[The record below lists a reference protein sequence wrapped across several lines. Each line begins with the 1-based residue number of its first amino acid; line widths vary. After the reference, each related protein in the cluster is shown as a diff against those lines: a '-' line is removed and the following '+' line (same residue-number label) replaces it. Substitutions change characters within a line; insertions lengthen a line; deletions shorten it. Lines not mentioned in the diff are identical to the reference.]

1 MTEAPS
7 GVRDPARKELLVIGS
22 QTSDVRRVVAALRRR
37 WMVILAAV
45 LVGAVLGLGYITAA
59 RPATYT
65 TVVWLP
71 PVGVKN
77 LVGISEDAQ
86 PNIKQLVSDLSS
98 ASTYQLLG
106 TAVEGAKVALAPDAN
121 ELSIKVS
128 ASSDSPER
136 AKAAASAFAAET
148 GRLYFERRQAMVD
161 AAKETVSMG
170 LETAEPKDRPMLLM
184 QKRALELVAAQKA
197 PVTQDPT
204 PAPTSATVFTA
215 AVTLALL
222 FAAAAAGAVGILSF
236 SYRVLRFSDD
246 VETMVG
252 SEAVIAHALS
262 AEDVPAVRGLLED
275 LAARGASI
283 ANVTPLAAPP
293 VAPDTAST
301 TGRPRRVLLARL
313 DHDTKHQ
320 LDLSYRTSAV
330 DHDVLVVCFSKPA
343 WKAFQAPR
351 SA

>member
-22 QTSDVRRVVAALRRR
+22 QTSDVRRVVAALGGR
-37 WMVILAAV
+37 WRVIPAAV

-236 SYRVLRFSDD
+236 SDRVLRFSDD

-283 ANVTPLAAPP
+283 ANVTPVSYTHLRAHET
-293 VAPDTAST
+293 V
-301 TGRPRRVLLARL
+301 
-313 DHDTKHQ
+313 
-320 LDLSYRTSAV
+320 LDLVCRLLLEKKNTTIPTTSSNV
-330 DHDVLVVCFSKPA
+330 
-343 WKAFQAPR
+343 
-351 SA
+351 

>member
-1 MTEAPS
+1 M
-7 GVRDPARKELLVIGS
+7 RDPARKELLVIGS

-128 ASSDSPER
+128 ASSDSL
-136 AKAAASAFAAET
+136 K
-148 GRLYFERRQAMVD
+148 G
-161 AAKETVSMG
+161 
-170 LETAEPKDRPMLLM
+170 
-184 QKRALELVAAQKA
+184 QKPQ
-197 PVTQDPT
+197 
-204 PAPTSATVFTA
+204 
-215 AVTLALL
+215 
-222 FAAAAAGAVGILSF
+222 
-236 SYRVLRFSDD
+236 
-246 VETMVG
+246 
-252 SEAVIAHALS
+252 
-262 AEDVPAVRGLLED
+262 
-275 LAARGASI
+275 
-283 ANVTPLAAPP
+283 
-293 VAPDTAST
+293 
-301 TGRPRRVLLARL
+301 RVLLPLRRAGCTSSAARRWSMRRR
-313 DHDTKHQ
+313 KPSAWAWRQ
-320 LDLSYRTSAV
+320 QSPRTGRCSS
-330 DHDVLVVCFSKPA
+330 C
-343 WKAFQAPR
+343 R
-351 SA
+351 SAHLSLSRRRRLP

>member
-1 MTEAPS
+1 M
-7 GVRDPARKELLVIGS
+7 IGT

-71 PVGVKN
+71 PVGVKD

-86 PNIKQLVSDLSS
+86 PNIKQLVLDLSS
-98 ASTYQLLG
+98 ASTYQALG
-106 TAVEGAKVALAPDAN
+106 TAVEGAKIALTPDAN
-121 ELSIKVS
+121 ELSIKVT

-170 LETAEPKDRPMLLM
+170 LETAEPKDRPLLLM

-197 PVTQDPT
+197 PVALDPA
-204 PAPTSATVFTA
+204 PAPTSATLLTTV
-215 AVTLALL
+215 VTLALL
-222 FAAAAAGAVGILSF
+222 FAAAAAGVVGVLSF
-236 SYRVLRFSDD
+236 SDRVLRFSDD
-246 VETMVG
+246 VETLVG
-252 SEAVIAHALS
+252 PEAVIAHAVGP
-262 AEDVPAVRGLLED
+262 EDVPAVRGLLED
-275 LAARGASI
+275 LASRGASI
-283 ANVTPLAAPP
+283 AGVTPLAAPP
-293 VAPDTAST
+293 VLSDEAST
-301 TGRPRRVLLARL
+301 TGRPRRILLARL

-330 DHDVLVVCFSKPA
+330 DHDVLVVCFSKSA
-343 WKAFQAPR
+343 WR
-351 SA
+351 SFSGAGDPQ

>member
-1 MTEAPS
+1 
-7 GVRDPARKELLVIGS
+7 
-22 QTSDVRRVVAALRRR
+22 
-37 WMVILAAV
+37 MVILAAV

-71 PVGVKN
+71 PVGVKD

-86 PNIKQLVSDLSS
+86 PNIKQLVLDLSS
-98 ASTYQLLG
+98 ASTYQALG
-106 TAVEGAKVALAPDAN
+106 TAVEGAKIALTPDAN
-121 ELSIKVS
+121 ELSIKVT

-170 LETAEPKDRPMLLM
+170 LETAEPKDRPLLLM

-197 PVTQDPT
+197 PVALDPA
-204 PAPTSATVFTA
+204 PAPTSATLLTTV
-215 AVTLALL
+215 VTLALL
-222 FAAAAAGAVGILSF
+222 FAAAAAGVVGVLSF
-236 SYRVLRFSDD
+236 SDRVLRFSDD
-246 VETMVG
+246 VETLVG
-252 SEAVIAHALS
+252 PEAVIAHAVGP
-262 AEDVPAVRGLLED
+262 EDVPAVRGLLED
-275 LAARGASI
+275 LASRGASI
-283 ANVTPLAAPP
+283 AGVTPLAAPP
-293 VAPDTAST
+293 VLSDEAST
-301 TGRPRRVLLARL
+301 TGRPRRILLARL

-330 DHDVLVVCFSKPA
+330 DHDVLVVCFSKSA
-343 WKAFQAPR
+343 WR
-351 SA
+351 SFSGAGDPQ